1 MSMRPLRQLLVVAF
15 AVSLSSLAF
24 ARSPA
29 ALVRQQ
35 QAGAHATQTS
45 HGYRDLNWRFGV
57 VGARSPEVM
66 RAAGGYRDVNYRF
79 PITRF

>member
-1 MSMRPLRQLLVVAF
+1 MSMRPLRQLLIVAF
-15 AVSLSSLAF
+15 AVSFSSLAF

-29 ALVRQQ
+29 
-35 QAGAHATQTS
+35 AHATQTS

-79 PITRF
+79 PMTRF